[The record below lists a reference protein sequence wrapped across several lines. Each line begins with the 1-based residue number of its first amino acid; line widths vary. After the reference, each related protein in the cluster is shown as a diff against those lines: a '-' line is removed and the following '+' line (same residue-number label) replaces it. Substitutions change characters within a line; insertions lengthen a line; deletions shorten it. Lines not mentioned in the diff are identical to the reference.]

1 MSQHTVSPICPT
13 VVSQHGL
20 LPNMDALSAF
30 IHCSTARSLPVV
42 FMQSRPVPDTVSG
55 PAPLSSQRLA
65 NAVAWTL
72 ELLPSAALQSAR
84 KWVCE
89 SFLNALSHHDF
100 FLIFLT
106 CGCVAVNFPP
116 MQIKKH
122 RSMLNHATTS
132 ATGGLAQI
140 HSIFLR
146 HVTWFLI
153 DLIYFPL
160 LHSHSPWVFIRLHV
174 LMQKKCGCIQCTNP
188 DVEPHQD

>member
-42 FMQSRPVPDTVSG
+42 FMQSRPVSDTVSG
-55 PAPLSSQRLA
+55 AAPLSSQRLA

-72 ELLPSAALQSAR
+72 ELLPSAVLQSAR

-89 SFLNALSHHDF
+89 SLFGCTHHHDF
-100 FLIFLT
+100 FLIFFT
-106 CGCVAVNFPP
+106 CGCFAVNFPP

-132 ATGGLAQI
+132 ATGGVAQI

-146 HVTWFLI
+146 HVAGFLTI
-153 DLIYFPL
+153 FYCCILR
-160 LHSHSPWVFIRLHV
+160 SPCVFIRLHV
-174 LMQKKCGCIQCTNP
+174 LMQKKYRCIQCSNP
-188 DVEPHQD
+188 DIEPHQD